1 MLELR
6 LLGPVEALVDGQPV
20 ALPAK
25 QRAVLA
31 ALALDL
37 GRPVSTDRLVDILW
51 DERPPEQAV
60 KTLQVYVSQ
69 LRRALGADAIETV
82 GSGYRLAAATK
93 IDVAELDRLPPEE
106 ALALWR
112 GPALAGLD
120 EPYWRP
126 EAARLEGLRLAAL
139 EDLADTELEH
149 GRHARL
155 VPELERRAA
164 EHPER
169 ERLHAQLM
177 LALYRSGRQEEALD
191 VYRRT
196 RQDLV
201 ERLGIEPGPE
211 LRGLHSRILRHDP
224 ELATPRA
231 PSATGVS
238 GALDKASALDKPSA
252 TTGAPRSRRRLIVA
266 AAVGV
271 AAGIAA
277 IVVVFTSGS
286 SGDSSALRAYVLK
299 VENFL
304 GQSHEAHREI
314 VNTIVAA
321 RTCALPNAK
330 AAAAIDR
337 VQRSR
342 QSLLQQLAALSVP
355 SQPGALR
362 SFDLLQ
368 RAAQASIAADWRYRD
383 WLRARPACVR
393 GAPAPPQV
401 LALDRRATGLK
412 TALVSAFA
420 PLARRFQA
428 REWRS
433 LDF

>member
-25 QRAVLA
+25 QRALLA
-31 ALALDL
+31 ALALEL

-82 GSGYRLAAATK
+82 GSGYRLAAGTK
-93 IDVAELDRLPPEE
+93 VDISELERLAPEE

-126 EAARLEGLRLAAL
+126 EAARLEELRLAAL
-139 EDLADTELEH
+139 EDLADAELGR

-169 ERLHAQLM
+169 ERLRAQLM

-196 RQDLV
+196 RADLV

-211 LRGLHSRILRHDP
+211 LRELHARILRHDP
-224 ELATPRA
+224 ELATPSA
-231 PSATGVS
+231 PDTPSATG
-238 GALDKASALDKPSA
+238 A
-252 TTGAPRSRRRLIVA
+252 TGAARHRRAIGIA
-266 AAVGV
+266 AAVLV
-271 AAGIAA
+271 AAVVAAVVIAL
-277 IVVVFTSGS
+277 TGHSSDSGS
-286 SGDSSALRAYVLK
+286 AQRAYVLK

-304 GQSHEAHREI
+304 GQSHDAHREI

-321 RTCALPNAK
+321 RKCTLPNAK
-330 AAAAIDR
+330 AAAAIER

-355 SQPGALR
+355 SQPDALS

-383 WLRARPACVR
+383 WLRARPTCVR
-393 GAPAPPQV
+393 GASAPPQV
-401 LALDRRATGLK
+401 LALDRRATRLK
-412 TALVSAFA
+412 TAFVSAFA
-420 PLARRFQA
+420 PLARRFHA